1 MLLGSVVLEVAFGMI
16 FVYLLLSLV
25 CSAAGEYIEAKF
37 NNRAKY
43 LRRGIELLLN
53 ETKGGGAESRVG
65 AVPSMVWCVPCPGAP
80 GKCRHTSR
88 LARSPSPSGTWPPQ
102 RRRTVRERPR
112 LG

>member
-16 FVYLLLSLV
+16 FVYLLMSLV

-65 AVPSMVWCVPCPGAP
+65 VVPAWSGASLVP
-80 GKCRHTSR
+80 
-88 LARSPSPSGTWPPQ
+88 
-102 RRRTVRERPR
+102 ERPENAVIHPVSYVR
-112 LG
+112 PRPLEHGHHRNGGER